1 MASTFSLSGLL
12 RLVPRW
18 VDDLT
23 ATAVTDTATVLQTVT
38 LTNGTADGEA
48 NAYWRD
54 LISIPGGQT
63 ATIDLFNLPTTAF
76 GGTGSIAL
84 YKIKMLLVVNRSLTA
99 GVVFGDA
106 TSNRWEG
113 YSSGAQWLPAG
124 ATLFALDTATGYLAD
139 GSSRNILITN
149 DSATDAASID
159 VYIAGV
165 LD

>member
-23 ATAVTDTATVLQTVT
+23 ATAVTDTATVSQTIA
-38 LTNGTADGEA
+38 LSNGGGTGQA

-54 LISIPGGQT
+54 LISIPASGS
-63 ATIDLFNLPTTAF
+63 ATIDLFDLPTNAF
-76 GGTGSIAL
+76 GGAGSIAL
-84 YKIKMLLVVNRSLTA
+84 YKIKMMLVVNRSETA
-99 GVVFGDA
+99 GVVFGGAA
-106 TSNRWEG
+106 TNRWEG
-113 YSSGAQWLPAG
+113 WSDGAQWIPAG
-124 ATLFALDTATGYLAD
+124 GTLFALDAGDGFAAD
-139 GSSRNILITN
+139 SSSRNVVITN
-149 DSATDAASID
+149 DSSADAASID